1 MVLKETNFGKKIFFG
16 FIDEVFFGKII
27 DNFFKLQTEA
37 WNWLKLHRIIIEILL
52 KRFDLKGIDN
62 WLKLKIRVMKITFG
76 NCDNL
81 SDSFFNSFSK
91 EFQDRETLKLVF

>member
-1 MVLKETNFGKKIFFG
+1 M
-16 FIDEVFFGKII
+16 
-27 DNFFKLQTEA
+27 
-37 WNWLKLHRIIIEILL
+37 
-52 KRFDLKGIDN
+52 DN

-91 EFQDRETLKLVF
+91 EFQDRETLKLVFLSDKYNFNIQNNVFIQRRNLLTEAPALEH